1 MTREEAYPVA
11 AYRYLLS
18 CTMAS
23 YESWCLKKSTPKHE
37 LDRLES
43 MIMGAFKTMAPQLA
57 ELSACQHYFYQRWDA
72 DSRTARVLDYISRD
86 GTEGGVTRY
95 FLETRHG
102 QARQETR

>member
-43 MIMGAFKTMAPQLA
+43 MIKSSFETMTPQLTTLA
-57 ELSACQHYFYQRWDA
+57 LERHYFSTRWDS
-72 DSRTARVLDYISRD
+72 DSRVARVLEYIARD
-86 GTEGGVTRY
+86 GFEGGVMRY

-102 QARQETR
+102 QARQEPR